1 MRVLLTGTTGY
12 IGRRDAAE
20 LRIGDGL
27 RKIEKSE
34 DGCASLVKYRLAP
47 GIEYSLTQA

>member
-1 MRVLLTGTTGY
+1 MDIASFAPAFKKRFTG
-12 IGRRDAAE
+12 DV
-20 LRIGDGL
+20 L